1 MLAALT
7 TLGERLPLVMI
18 VLSVMAGVGRFV
30 AGDLRS
36 GLYWFGAALINYAA
50 AGYRLPRLPW
60 SP

>member
-7 TLGERLPLVMI
+7 TLGDRLPPLMI
-18 VLSVMAGVGRFV
+18 GLAIGAGIGRFI

-36 GLYWFGAALINYAA
+36 GLYWCGAAVINYAA
-50 AGYRLPRLPW
+50 AGYKLPRLPW

>member
-1 MLAALT
+1 MIAALT
-7 TLGERLPLVMI
+7 ILGERLPVVMI
-18 VLSVMAGVGRFV
+18 ALSLMAGVGRFA

-36 GLYWFGAALINYAA
+36 GLYWCGAALVNYAA